1 MLARILAT
9 LYGCY
14 AAAAFVVVVFVL
26 FCPVLIVA
34 PTLRWRRAIGRACVR
49 AWLYASFIPFRVR
62 GREHLPQGP
71 CVAVCNHASYLD
83 GILLTAALPARF
95 TFLVQHG
102 AADWP
107 YIGLIVRRMGV
118 LFVNREA
125 PRAAAQATRA
135 LIERLRAGESLAI
148 FPEGTFRAAP
158 VLLPFRSGA
167 FLVAARAGVPVVPV
181 ALRGTRRLFGE
192 GQRLFRHSRVDIE
205 ILPPL
210 NPEGGHREAAER
222 LRAAARN
229 AILARCGEADGAIVA
244 A

>member
-34 PTLRWRRAIGRACVR
+34 PTLRLRREIGRACVR
-49 AWLYASFIPFRVR
+49 AWLAASFIPFRVR
-62 GREHLPQGP
+62 GREHLPAGP
-71 CVAVCNHASYLD
+71 CVVVCNHASYLD

-102 AADWP
+102 AADWL

-118 LFVNREA
+118 HFVNRQA
-125 PRAAAQATRA
+125 PRAAARATRA
-135 LIERLRAGESLAI
+135 LIERLDAGESLAI

-158 VLLPFRSGA
+158 ELLPFRSGA
-167 FLVAARAGVPVVPV
+167 FLVAAHAGVPVVPV

-192 GQRLFRHSRVDIE
+192 GQRLFRHSRVEVE
-205 ILPPL
+205 ILPAL
-210 NPEGGHREAAER
+210 RADGAHREAVER
-222 LRAAARN
+222 LLESSRA
-229 AILARCGEADGAIVA
+229 AILARCGESDGAA
-244 A
+244 GAQ